1 MYEVSLNI
9 EDYLDHDEIKEMVR
23 DATGRAITEKVNH
36 VLGAIGIQDI
46 VYNVARH
53 IVIQILEEQEIDL
66 HQKIAEKTLECVDD
80 LSLYNIF
87 RNNSDGNKSK
97 GQQVLDECVEEAR
110 PKIQEKVDEIIEGK
124 LNANWLINEVTDA
137 FYEKLRYQ
145 LIGE

>member
-9 EDYLDHDEIKEMVR
+9 EDYLDNDEIKEMVR

-46 VYNVARH
+46 VYNVARN

>member
-23 DATGRAITEKVNH
+23 DATGRAIREKINR
-36 VLGAIGIQDI
+36 VLGAIGVQDI
-46 VYNVARH
+46 VYNVARQ
-53 IVIQILEEQEIDL
+53 IVMQILEEQEVNL

-80 LSLYNIF
+80 LSVYNVF
-87 RNNSDGNKSK
+87 RTDSDGSKSK

-110 PKIQEKVDEIIEGK
+110 PNIQEKVDEIIEGK
-124 LNANWLINEVTDA
+124 LSASWLVNEVTDA